1 MVLPNSLPAIA
12 IAENEAIAPIIYN
25 AALTA
30 GPGKN

>member
-25 AALTA
+25 AAFTA